1 MSEKNDLQFLKE
13 MRERLTKAPYDG
25 TQYEFLGNMI
35 DDWIHEL
42 AAAPSQEVEPVYQV
56 RNAFDTPDSWGALH
70 EVSVWLDVTK
80 QMYDCET
87 KLEKRI
93 VYLYPPSAEQAAA
106 DMKRRCVEIIQKEM
120 VGEKAGYG
128 FDSKTVLA
136 AIESLPISDMALEEM
151 RKDAERLDWLDKQSG
166 AIRRKA
172 YGEYE
177 LYFDPATESSFNE
190 PTARGVIDNAIAAEK
205 VKV

>member
-1 MSEKNDLQFLKE
+1 MSEKITPEALIRIARQVECSLKE
-13 MRERLTKAPYDG
+13 TDSFDDDFAVA
-25 TQYEFLGNMI
+25 FGNKVL
-35 DDWIHEL
+35 ETFG
-42 AAAPSQEVEPVYQV
+42 AAAPSQEVEPFAYIPKSYLGWIGVANGVAQFSYM
-56 RNAFDTPDSWGALH
+56 
-70 EVSVWLDVTK
+70 K
-80 QMYDCET
+80 QGDY
-87 KLEKRI
+87 I
-93 VYLYPPSAEQAAA
+93 VPIYTLPPSAEQAAA